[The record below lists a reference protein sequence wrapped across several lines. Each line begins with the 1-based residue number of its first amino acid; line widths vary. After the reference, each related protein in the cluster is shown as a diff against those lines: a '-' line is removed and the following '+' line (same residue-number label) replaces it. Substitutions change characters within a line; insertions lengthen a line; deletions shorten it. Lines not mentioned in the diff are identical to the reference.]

1 MGKKRAKGR
10 VSPVVNL
17 PSEQDKNLMRMRAV
31 RSVAEEMGV
40 SSSIVPSPQPATYLC
55 FCLFGVCLPQT
66 SFPCE
71 V

>member
-40 SSSIVPSPQPATYLC
+40 SSSIRSVAATCHIFMFL
-55 FCLFGVCLPQT
+55 FIWCLLASDVF
-66 SFPCE
+66 SM
-71 V
+71 